1 MNLSYKI
8 SLMLLLGLALLLSGC
23 SPEKKAVTVAH
34 YGVLREIMME
44 QKIGPN
50 ADLRDFADQS
60 NLYALG
66 ALEGLS
72 GEILILEGRPLN
84 SLASSG
90 ELVFDRT
97 FDRKATLL
105 VAAEVDAWQEITL
118 ELESAGLAELET
130 SIREA
135 AAQRSINTEEAFP
148 FLLKGDFQTID
159 WHVINAAEAEAQN
172 HEAYKKA
179 GLSGK
184 SENEEGQV
192 LGFYSEKH
200 EGIFTHHGSYLHM
213 HFINSGETL
222 MGHVDGLVVSGSVSL
237 FLPDNQK
244 Q

>member
-1 MNLSYKI
+1 M
-8 SLMLLLGLALLLSGC
+8 LALSFSMVLVGC
-23 SPEKKAVTVAH
+23 SPEKSPVTVAH

-44 QKIGPN
+44 QKIGSN
-50 ADLRDFADQS
+50 ADLRDFADQPG
-60 NLYALG
+60 LYALG

-72 GEILILEGRPLN
+72 GEILILGGKPLN

-90 ELVFDRT
+90 ELIFDRT

-105 VAAEVDAWQEITL
+105 VAADVDAWQEIRMEL
-118 ELESAGLAELET
+118 KSAGPAELES

-135 AAQRSINTEEAFP
+135 AAHKSINTKEAFP
-148 FLLKGDFQTID
+148 FLLKGDFQSID
-159 WHVINAAEAEAQN
+159 WHVINAAEAESQN

-192 LGFYSEKH
+192 LGFYSEQH

-213 HFINSGETL
+213 HFINNTETL
-222 MGHVDGLVVSGSVSL
+222 MGHVDGLVISGSVSL